1 MSNMKEKELPLL
13 ECSIDDIYRKGQEP
27 QTYLIPIYQRNYA
40 WQEDEIH
47 ALIKDVYDSM
57 KKSDKSVYYIGTL
70 VTYNRGDNVY
80 EVIDGQQRLTT
91 IYLILKALEV
101 DSISNKL
108 TYSARKRSAST
119 IKHLDNFPNLGE
131 EVDNGIRD
139 GYQYASRALDDIVG
153 NDEREGFKQFF
164 LNNVHI
170 IHYSVPKDVDLNH
183 YFEVMNSRGE
193 QLEKHEIVKSML
205 ISKNLNKTDIATFGK
220 VWEACSEMNA
230 YIQQT
235 FSDKQVFGS
244 HLNEFGI
251 NDFSQISASDESEG
265 KETIINLLSKPI
277 EQQYVS
283 TAYEQSDKFQPIID
297 FPNFLLIVLKVTM
310 MNQEGFVPSDFIL
323 DDKELLDEFKESL
336 DKTADK
342 ARFAKQFAFNLLK
355 AKFFLDNYV
364 VHHALDS
371 KEAVGD
377 NPWKLQYLY
386 SENNKP
392 YLRNLSEDADAQKE
406 LVHLLSMFEVTF
418 TPKQRKNYLFYC
430 MAYLFKNGMP
440 SDRDYLRFLR
450 QLADKY
456 FYNVY
461 LNQECLNER
470 NQPLPNAFDN
480 VILKSDGLDLDK
492 IGADGVDYKSRF
504 NEIYKQGNK
513 DIPLYVFNYTDYRLW
528 KKYSDELR
536 GNKTKK
542 GSRERSQF
550 FDWLGC
556 SDFELD
562 PFNNFYFSR
571 TRKSLEHFYPQEKAG
586 DGKPLSSEAINCFGN
601 FAMIGADANSSG
613 SNWSP
618 KAKLDRYCDEKADQ
632 VSVASLKFKIMM
644 QMCQDNYALML
655 DNKLSREPGL
665 EWNDDD
671 MQLHQRKMLD
681 IIIKDNQEQR

>member
-1 MSNMKEKELPLL
+1 MKEKELPLL
-13 ECSIDDIYRKGQEP
+13 ECSINDIYCQGQESK
-27 QTYLIPIYQRNYA
+27 TYLIPIYQRNYA
-40 WQEDEIH
+40 WQEDEIR

-57 KKSDKSVYYIGTL
+57 KKPDKSVYYIGTL
-70 VTYNRGDNVY
+70 VTYNRGDNIY

-91 IYLILKALEV
+91 IYLILKALKV
-101 DSISNKL
+101 DSILNKL
-108 TYSARKRSAST
+108 TYSARKRSIST
-119 IKHLDNFPNLGE
+119 IKHLENYPNLGE

-139 GYQYASRALDDIVG
+139 GYQYASKALKDIVG

-193 QLEKHEIVKSML
+193 QLEKHEIVKSKL
-205 ISKNLNKTDIATFGK
+205 TKQLNKTDIATFGK

-235 FSDKQVFGS
+235 FSEKQMFGD
-244 HLNEFGI
+244 HLNDFAI
-251 NDFSQISASDESEG
+251 NDFSEIPARDESDG
-265 KETIINLLSKPI
+265 KETIINLLRKPI
-277 EQQYVS
+277 EQQNVS

-310 MNQEGFVPSDFIL
+310 MDQEGFVPSDFIL
-323 DDKELLDEFKESL
+323 DDKELLDEFKKSL
-336 DKTADK
+336 DGAADK
-342 ARFAKQFAFNLLK
+342 ANFAKQFAFNLLK
-355 AKFFLDNYV
+355 AKFFLDNYI
-364 VHHALDS
+364 VHHALDN
-371 KEAVGD
+371 KETVGD
-377 NPWKLQYLY
+377 NPWKLQCLY
-386 SENNKP
+386 KENNKKQ
-392 YLRNLSEDADAQKE
+392 YLKNLSEDVDVQKE

-430 MAYLFKNGMP
+430 MAYLFKNNGMQ

-456 FYNVY
+456 FYDVY
-461 LNQECLNER
+461 LNHECLNER

-480 VILKSDGLDLDK
+480 VVLKNGRLNLDE
-492 IGADGVDYKSRF
+492 IGTDGVDYKSRF
-504 NEIYKQGNK
+504 NEIYKRGK
-513 DIPLYVFNYTDYRLW
+513 MDIPLYVFNYTDYKLW
-528 KKYSDELR
+528 RKYSDELR

-550 FDWLGC
+550 FDSLGC
-556 SDFELD
+556 NDFELD

-586 DGKPLSSEAINCFGN
+586 EGKLLSSEAINCFGN
-601 FAMIGADANSSG
+601 IAMIGADANSSG

-618 KAKLDRYCDEKADQ
+618 KAKLNHYSDEKADQ

-644 QMCQDNYALML
+644 QMCQDNYAQML
-655 DNKLSREPGL
+655 DFELRRSPGL

-671 MQLHQRKMLD
+671 MKVHQKKMLD
-681 IIIKDNQEQR
+681 IIINDKQ